1 MGDVVSV
8 IVSGLF
14 GGGVGLLGTLVGRV
28 FGWLEER
35 EKIKRLSIQ
44 NEHEL
49 KLQQMQFDARSAE
62 REYEYAITELSTE
75 SDMRTS
81 SYQQDAAIGS
91 TYKWVNAV
99 RALMRPLLT
108 VMAISAL
115 MYVIILLNQLGDY
128 TGLREAMA
136 QLNFLAMTAYV
147 WWFGSRDT
155 SKK

>member
-35 EKIKRLSIQ
+35 EKIKRLAIQ

-75 SDMRTS
+75 SDMRTG

-108 VMAISAL
+108 VISISAV
-115 MYVIILLNQLGDY
+115 MYVIMLLNQLGDY
-128 TGLREAMA
+128 TGLRDALT
-136 QLNFLAMTAYV
+136 QLNFLATTAFV
-147 WWFGSRDT
+147 WWFGARDT
-155 SKK
+155 TKK

>member
-1 MGDVVSV
+1 MGDVISV

-35 EKIKRLSIQ
+35 EKIKRLAIQ

-62 REYEYAITELSTE
+62 REHEYAITELSTE
-75 SDMRTS
+75 ADMRTD

-91 TYKWVNAV
+91 TYRWVNAV

-108 VMAISAL
+108 VISISAV
-115 MYVIILLNQLGDY
+115 MYVITLLNQLGDY
-128 TGLREAMA
+128 SGLRDALT
-136 QLNFLAMTAYV
+136 QLNFLATTAFV

>member
-35 EKIKRLSIQ
+35 EKIKRLAIQ

-75 SDMRTS
+75 ADMRTS
-81 SYQQDAAIGS
+81 SYQQDGVIGS

>member
-1 MGDVVSV
+1 MGDVISV

-35 EKIKRLSIQ
+35 EKIKRLAIQ

-62 REYEYAITELSTE
+62 REHEYAITELSTE
-75 SDMRTS
+75 ADMRTG

-91 TYKWVNAV
+91 TYRWVNAV

-108 VMAISAL
+108 VISISAV
-115 MYVIILLNQLGDY
+115 MYVITLLNQLGDY
-128 TGLREAMA
+128 SGLRDGPT
-136 QLNFLAMTAYV
+136 QLNFLATTAFV